1 MMQRQIRK
9 VGIALL
15 IAFLAVFAQLNY
27 VQIFAARDIASNPAN
42 VRALLREYSIKR
54 GDILTRDGTQVATS
68 HATKGKLKY
77 KREYPE
83 GELFGHITGFYS
95 IVYGSER
102 AESAYS
108 DVLLGD
114 AGVLSMQ
121 DIRDRL
127 FDSGEQGDDVVLT
140 INSQLQQVAREALGE
155 NRGAVVALD
164 PSTGDIKAMWSN
176 PSYDPGPL
184 ASHDG
189 KEQRKYRKTLK
200 PNSRTSPLIS
210 LATSRTYP
218 PGSTFKVVSTIA
230 ALESGRYKPDSTFP
244 DPDEIELPLTDN
256 TLTNFTK
263 RSCTGGAEID
273 LFTAL
278 EISCDTT
285 YGLIGLEIPDEIMET
300 SEAFGFNERLPFDLR
315 NEASVFPDIPDED
328 EPLRAYAGIGQGDV
342 AATPLQMALV
352 AAGVA
357 NGGEVMQPELLHQ
370 VIDPSGGVVRET
382 SPEVMSEAM
391 SERTAS
397 VVRDMMVA
405 VVETGTG
412 TNAQIPGIQVAGK
425 TGTSQTVEGA
435 DPHAWFIAFAPA
447 EDPEIAIAVIVENG
461 GSIGSEAT
469 GGALAAPIAKR
480 VIEADRQIS
489 QW

>member
-1 MMQRQIRK
+1 MMQRQIRR

-54 GDILTRDGTQVATS
+54 GDILTRDGTQIATS
-68 HATKGKLKY
+68 NATKGRLKY
-77 KREYPE
+77 EREYPQSN
-83 GELFGHITGFYS
+83 LFAHVTGFYS
-95 IVYGSER
+95 IVYGAER
-102 AESAYS
+102 AESAYNGE
-108 DVLLGD
+108 LLGD

-127 FDSGEQGDDVVLT
+127 FNSGEQGDDVVLT
-140 INSQLQQVAREALGE
+140 INSQLQEVARDALGD
-155 NRGAVVALD
+155 NRGAVVAIE
-164 PSTGDIKAMWSN
+164 PSTGDIKAMWSS

-189 KEQRKYRKTLK
+189 KEQRQHWKSLNPKSQK
-200 PNSRTSPLIS
+200 SPLIS

-230 ALESGRYKPDSTFP
+230 ALESGQYQADSTFP
-244 DPDEIELPLTDN
+244 DPNEIELPLTDN
-256 TLTNFTK
+256 TLTNYTK
-263 RSCTGGAEID
+263 TSCTGSPEID

-285 YGLIGLEIPDEIMET
+285 YGLIGLEIPAEMRET
-300 SEAFGFNERLPFDLR
+300 AEAFGFNERLPFDLR
-315 NEASVFPDIPDED
+315 NEVSVYPDIADED

-342 AATPLQMALV
+342 SATPLQMAMV

-357 NGGEVMQPELLHQ
+357 NGGEVMEPELLHQ
-370 VIDPSGGVVRET
+370 VIDPTGGVVRET
-382 SPEVMSEAM
+382 SPEVMSKAM
-391 SERTAS
+391 SGRTARI
-397 VVRDMMVA
+397 VRDMMVA
-405 VVETGTG
+405 VVESGTG

-447 EDPEIAIAVIVENG
+447 ENPEIAVAVIVENG
-461 GSIGSEAT
+461 GSLGSEAT

-480 VIEADRQIS
+480 VMEADRQIS